1 MQKTIITV
9 ALSLAFSSVALLS
22 ASICMASTVAPL
34 VQESTQ
40 ANAKTAVPKEAK
52 VKARED
58 REPEADTG
66 KTAKQ
71 AFVSKDYMVVAANPY
86 ASWAGKN
93 IIENG
98 GSAIDAAVAIQA
110 MLTLVEPQSSGIGGG
125 AFILYWDNE
134 NKKLHTFDGR
144 ETAPRSATPY
154 IFIDDGEPMRWIDAV
169 VGGKAVGVPG
179 VLKALEMAH
188 GEFGE
193 LEWRNLFEDAI
204 NTARQGFI
212 VSPRL
217 ERLLKLDIHPGLNTF
232 VTSQNYFKPNGNYL
246 KEGTNQKNNLL
257 ANTLLQIAAKGT
269 DYFYKGELAEKIA
282 EATRLA
288 TINSGFMTAN
298 DLKNYEA
305 VKRDP
310 ICGTYRNKKICGMAP
325 PSSGGISVY
334 QILKALEKYELAKF
348 GPDSKEFVHLFSQ
361 SSALAFADR
370 NQYIADTDFTNLPA
384 VSLINS
390 TYLSQRAEDV
400 DLELP
405 FTKAEP
411 GMPYMNVSVG
421 KDRTPEL
428 PSTSHFSIVDKKG
441 NAVSMTTSIEF
452 MFGSGI
458 MVEGFLLNNQL
469 TDFSLAPSRGGKQAL
484 NRVEPNKR
492 PRSSMSPTMIFDEE
506 GKLEL
511 IIGSPGGSRIINY
524 VAQTIINVVDFDMDI
539 QEAINFPKVTNRN
552 DYTALERGT
561 SLETL
566 QEALEQQGHSVRIL
580 DLNSGLH
587 GIQITD
593 DKLIGGADPRRE
605 GVAVGK

>member
-1 MQKTIITV
+1 MRKSSIIAT
-9 ALSLAFSSVALLS
+9 SLFLVSFLAS
-22 ASICMASTVAPL
+22 AQV
-34 VQESTQ
+34 
-40 ANAKTAVPKEAK
+40 
-52 VKARED
+52 RED

-66 KTAKQ
+66 KAKKA
-71 AFVSKDYMVVAANPY
+71 AFESQEYMVVAANPY

-93 IIENG
+93 ILEKG
-98 GSAIDAAVAIQA
+98 GSAIDAAVAVQA

-144 ETAPRSATPY
+144 ETAPQQANPY
-154 IFIDDGEPMRWIDAV
+154 IFIEDGEPMRWLDAL

-179 VLKALEMAH
+179 VLKALDMAH
-188 GEFGE
+188 KEFGE
-193 LEWRNLFEDAI
+193 LDWRVLFEDAI
-204 NTARQGFI
+204 TTSRQGFT

-217 ERLLKLDIHPGLNTF
+217 ERLLSLDIHPGLNNF
-232 VTSQNYFKPNGNYL
+232 VTTQNYFKPNGNII
-246 KEGTNQKNNLL
+246 KSGKNKKNSLL
-257 ANTLLQIAAKGT
+257 ANTLLQIAAKGV
-269 DYFYKGELAEKIA
+269 DYFYSGELAEKIA
-282 EATRLA
+282 EATRVA
-288 TINSGFMTAN
+288 TINPGFMTEKDLAN
-298 DLKNYEA
+298 YQAK
-305 VKRDP
+305 KREP

-325 PSSGGISVY
+325 PSSGGITVY
-334 QILKALEKYELAKF
+334 QILKALEKYELEKF
-348 GPDSKEFVHLFSQ
+348 GPQSTEFVHLFSQ

-390 TYLSQRAEDV
+390 AYLNQRAEGV
-400 DLELP
+400 DLKLP
-405 FTKAEP
+405 YSKAEP
-411 GMPYMNVSVG
+411 GKPYMNAKVG
-421 KDRTPEL
+421 KDYTAEL

-469 TDFSLAPSRGGKQAL
+469 TDFSLAPSKNGRQAL

-492 PRSSMSPTMIFDEE
+492 PRSSMSPTMVFDEN
-506 GKLEL
+506 GQLEL

-539 QEAINFPKVTNRN
+539 QTAISSPRITNRN
-552 DYTALERGT
+552 DYTALEKGT
-561 SLETL
+561 NLVGLEESL
-566 QEALEQQGHSVRIL
+566 QEKGHKVRVL

-587 GIQITD
+587 GIQIVD
-593 DKLIGGADPRRE
+593 GKLVGGADPRRE
-605 GVAVGK
+605 GVAVGR

>member
-1 MQKTIITV
+1 MRTLLAATAISL
-9 ALSLAFSSVALLS
+9 ALSSFSYAQV
-22 ASICMASTVAPL
+22 
-34 VQESTQ
+34 
-40 ANAKTAVPKEAK
+40 
-52 VKARED
+52 RED

-66 KTAKQ
+66 KTEKQ
-71 AFVSKDYMVVAANPY
+71 AFVSKDYMVVTANPY

-93 IIENG
+93 IIEKG

-144 ETAPRSATPY
+144 ETAPQSATPY
-154 IFIDDGEPMRWIDAV
+154 IFIEDGKPMRWLDAV

-188 GEFGE
+188 KEFGE
-193 LEWRNLFEDAI
+193 LAWRDLFEDAI
-204 NTARQGFI
+204 NTSRQGFT

-217 ERLLKLDIHPGLNTF
+217 ERLLKLDIHPGLNNF
-232 VTSQNYFKPNGNYL
+232 VTSQNYFKPNGKPL
-246 KEGTNQKNNLL
+246 SAGKNLQNNIL
-257 ANTLLQIAAKGT
+257 ANTFLQIAHKGS
-269 DYFYKGELAEKIA
+269 DYFYKGELATKIA

-288 TINSGFMTAN
+288 TINSGFMTAD
-298 DLKNYEA
+298 DLANYEA
-305 VKRDP
+305 KKREP
-310 ICGTYRNKKICGMAP
+310 ICGDYRGKKICGMAP

-334 QILKALEKYELAKF
+334 QILKALEQFELNKY
-348 GPDSKEFVHLFSQ
+348 GPQSEEFVHLFTQ

-390 TYLSQRAEDV
+390 SYLNQRAEKV
-400 DLELP
+400 GLKLP
-405 FTKAEP
+405 FGKAEA
-411 GMPYMNVSVG
+411 GKPYMNVSVG
-421 KDRTPEL
+421 KDRSPEL

-469 TDFSLAPSRGGKQAL
+469 TDFSLAPSNGGTQAL
-484 NRVEPNKR
+484 NRVEANKR
-492 PRSSMSPTMIFDEE
+492 PRSSMSPTMLFDEK
-506 GKLEL
+506 GNLEL

-539 QEAINFPKVTNRN
+539 QEAINSPRITNRN
-552 DYTALERGT
+552 DYTALEKGT
-561 SLETL
+561 DLESLQKSLE
-566 QEALEQQGHSVRIL
+566 ERGHNVRLL

-587 GIQITD
+587 GIQLVD
-593 DKLIGGADPRRE
+593 GKLIGGADPRRE